1 MSLTKKEHKQKVQV
15 HTLNMSPL
23 SLGYETDLFL
33 ISQELY
39 LLVILIRK
47 LSWEIPFKYSCQ
59 KFKVSGK
66 ADKITFT

>member
-23 SLGYETDLFL
+23 SLGYETDLT
-33 ISQELY
+33 SQELY
-39 LLVILIRK
+39 LLVILTRK

-59 KFKVSGK
+59 KFKGSGQ